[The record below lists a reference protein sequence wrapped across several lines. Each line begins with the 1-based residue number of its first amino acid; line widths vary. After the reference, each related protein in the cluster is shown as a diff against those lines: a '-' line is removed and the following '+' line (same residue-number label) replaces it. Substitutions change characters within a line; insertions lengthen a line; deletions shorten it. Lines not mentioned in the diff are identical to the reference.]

1 MLISWNTTNAC
12 NLKCPHC
19 YREAGVRSPRELTES
34 EGRKLIEEI
43 KRAGFR
49 VLVFSGGEPLLRPDI
64 FELISY
70 ARSLGLRPVCGTNGT
85 LLTPQT
91 VRKLRETGVAAV
103 GISLDS
109 IHPEK
114 HDRFR
119 GVDGAWRAAVEGM
132 ENCRA
137 VGLPFQIHTT
147 VFHWNYEEIEA
158 ITELAVEKGAKGHHV
173 FFFVPTGRG
182 KEGVET
188 IGPEQAESLLVRLLK
203 RQQSLSI
210 EIKPTCAPQFLRI
223 ARQLRIDLPY
233 QRGCLAGISYC
244 IIGPEGDVYPCPY
257 MGLKV
262 ANVRQAPFDEIW
274 TKNEV
279 FLRLREQNYKG
290 YCGICD
296 YRRCCGGCRAR
307 AFEEKGDYLEA
318 DPSCLY
324 GRQQERKLMPLAKKL
339 LVRLQEDLPL
349 TGEPFLDLAQELGV
363 EERIV
368 LKTIRW
374 LKAKGIIRRLGAV
387 FDARKLGYYPTLCA
401 AKVSPERVE
410 EVAAVLNEYP
420 EVTHNYLR
428 EHEYNLWFTLIAES
442 EERQR
447 SLLEEI
453 RQKAGLEEILN
464 LPAKKMFK
472 IAVSFAEGDLHG
484 AFEE

>member
-19 YREAGVRSPRELTES
+19 YREAGVRSPQELTES
-34 EGRKLIEEI
+34 EGRKLLEGI

-49 VLVFSGGEPLLRPDI
+49 VVVFSGGEPLLRPDI
-64 FELISY
+64 FDLISY

-85 LLTPQT
+85 LLTPQ
-91 VRKLRETGVAAV
+91 VVSKLCDVGVAAV

-109 IHPEK
+109 ICPEK

-119 GVDGAWRAAVEGM
+119 GVEGAWKATIEGM

-137 VGLPFQIHTT
+137 AGLPFQIHTT
-147 VFHWNYEEIEA
+147 VFNWNYEEIEEL
-158 ITELAVEKGAKGHHV
+158 TELAVEKGAKGHHV
-173 FFFVPTGRG
+173 FFFVPAGRG
-182 KEGVET
+182 REGLET
-188 IGPEQAESLLVRLLK
+188 VSPEQIEDLLVRLLK
-203 RQQSLSI
+203 RRQSLSI

-223 ARQLRIDLPY
+223 ARQLRIELPY

-244 IIGPEGDVYPCPY
+244 IVGPEGDVYPCPY

-262 ANVRQAPFDEIW
+262 ANVRQTPFDEIW
-274 TKNEV
+274 KNNEV
-279 FLRLREQNYKG
+279 FLRLREQEYRG
-290 YCGICD
+290 YCGVCD
-296 YRRCCGGCRAR
+296 YRHRCGGCRAR
-307 AFEEKGDYLEA
+307 AFEENGDYLGE

-324 GRQQERKLMPLAKKL
+324 GRQQERRLMPLAEKL
-339 LVRLQEDLPL
+339 LVRLQGDMPL
-349 TGEPFLDLAQELGV
+349 TEKPYLALAQELGV
-363 EERIV
+363 DEDVV
-368 LKTIRW
+368 LKALRW

-401 AKVSPERVE
+401 VKVPPERIE
-410 EVAAVLNEYP
+410 DVAAVLNEYP

-442 EERQR
+442 EERQK

-453 RQKAGLEEILN
+453 RQRAGLEEILN

-472 IAVSFAEGDLHG
+472 IAVSFAEEDIHG
-484 AFEE
+484 AFET

>member
-85 LLTPQT
+85 LLTPQA
-91 VRKLRETGVAAV
+91 VRKLLEAGVAAV

-119 GVDGAWRAAVEGM
+119 GVDGAWKAAVEGM
-132 ENCRA
+132 KNCREA
-137 VGLPFQIHTT
+137 GLPFQIHTT

-158 ITELAVEKGAKGHHV
+158 ITDFAVEKGAKGHHV
-173 FFFVPTGRG
+173 FFFVPAGRG
-182 KEGVET
+182 KGVVET
-188 IGPEQAESLLVRLLK
+188 IAPEQIEGLLERLLE
-203 RQQSLSI
+203 RQKSLSI

-233 QRGCLAGISYC
+233 SRGCLAGISYC

-257 MGLKV
+257 MGLRV
-262 ANVRQAPFDEIW
+262 ANVRETPFDEIW
-274 TKNEV
+274 AKNEV
-279 FLRLREQNYKG
+279 LLRLREQDYKG
-290 YCGICD
+290 YCGICE

-307 AFEEKGDYLEA
+307 AFEEKGDYLDA

-324 GRQQERKLMPLAKKL
+324 GKQQERKLMPLAKKL
-339 LVRLQEDLPL
+339 LVRLQEDMPL
-349 TGEPFLDLAQELGV
+349 AEEPFLVLAQELGV
-363 EERIV
+363 DERDV
-368 LKTIRW
+368 FKAIRW
-374 LKAKGIIRRLGAV
+374 LKAKGMIRRLGAV
-387 FDARKLGYYPTLCA
+387 FDARKLGYCPTLCA
-401 AKVSPERVE
+401 AKVPPERIDD
-410 EVAAVLNEYP
+410 VAAVLNEYP

-442 EERQR
+442 EERQK
-447 SLLEEI
+447 SLLKEI
-453 RQKAGLEEILN
+453 KEKAGLEEILN

-472 IAVSFAEGDLHG
+472 IAVSFSEEDLHG